1 VRRPAALTLLASIVV
16 LGTAGAPAAAAAADP
31 PAWPGDA
38 LPGQGEADQS
48 PAAPPPLPSRPA
60 PAAPTPPSLP
70 APAAPSQAAPPAP
83 AAPVSLPGPALTPTP
98 AQTQVPTRLREH
110 AIAAGPVLSG
120 PTVPGLV
127 GEILPSGK
135 AVPPAGAPRAVKVLM
150 WTANRLIGL
159 PYRYGGGHV
168 SFADRAYDCSGAVSF
183 ALHAAGMLSYPED
196 STSLEQWGRPG
207 AGRWVT
213 VYTNRGHAWMIVAGV
228 RLDTSPTGD
237 PAGRDGPRWR
247 PVIPPPRSFR
257 IRRPAG

>member
-1 VRRPAALTLLASIVV
+1 VRRPAVLTLLASIIV
-16 LGTAGAPAAAAAADP
+16 LCSAGAPAAVADA

-38 LPGQGEADQS
+38 PPGQGEA
-48 PAAPPPLPSRPA
+48 APT
-60 PAAPTPPSLP
+60 PAAPTLPSLP
-70 APAAPSQAAPPAP
+70 APEPPSEAVPPAPSVPVTPPAP
-83 AAPVSLPGPALTPTP
+83 APTP
-98 AQTQVPTRLREH
+98 TQVPTRRRKH

-127 GEILPSGK
+127 GTILPSGK
-135 AVPPAGAPRAVKVLM
+135 AAPPAGAPLAVKVLM

-168 SFADRAYDCSGAVSF
+168 SFADRAYDCSGAVSY

-196 STSLEQWGRPG
+196 SSSLEQWGRQG

-228 RLDTSPTGD
+228 RLDTSPAGD
-237 PAGRDGPRWR
+237 PAGHDGPRWR
-247 PVIPPPRSFR
+247 PVIPPPRNFR
-257 IRRPAG
+257 VRRPAG